1 MMFLI
6 EAKIGDLIF
15 SKDRIQV
22 LAVILA
28 LEVTLVQ
35 ELIHVQE
42 VEVHHEV
49 EVEFLAYLNTQE
61 LKRENLIKV
70 SLLQEQLVN
79 INQTCHLVKPLTT
92 I

>member
-1 MMFLI
+1 MFLI

-22 LAVILA
+22 LAVILV
-28 LEVTLVQ
+28 LEVTLAQ
-35 ELIHVQE
+35 ELIHAQE

-61 LKRENLIKV
+61 LKRESLIKV